1 MHSFSFSPQ
10 NGFLY
15 PAKRGKWMH
24 WSAIILSIYGHRG
37 PGGPLLVTHWQDFKI
52 CSPTFAIT
60 SLEPGGS

>member
-1 MHSFSFSPQ
+1 
-10 NGFLY
+10 
-15 PAKRGKWMH
+15 MH

-60 SLEPGGS
+60 YLEPGGS